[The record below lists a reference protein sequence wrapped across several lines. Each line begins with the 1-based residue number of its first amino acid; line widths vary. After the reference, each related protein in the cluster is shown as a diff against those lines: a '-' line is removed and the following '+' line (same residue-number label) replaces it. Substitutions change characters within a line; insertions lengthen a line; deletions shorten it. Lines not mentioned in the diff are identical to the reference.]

1 MPDDFDGRL
10 PAGLPPV
17 LGRYTL
23 LRALGAGAM
32 GRVYLG
38 QDQDGTQTAVK
49 VLKTDDVERW
59 RFDREVAVLSG
70 DFGDAVAKY
79 YDADLEA
86 ATPWIAM
93 EYLSGMNL
101 RQRIERHGP
110 LSQRA
115 AATVGMRL
123 SGGLSALHRAGIAHR
138 DLKPGNIMIRET
150 GDPVIIDFGLAIDTA
165 APATDDRTA
174 TRFVVGSEHWIAPE
188 YAQGDR
194 SNLPR
199 ADLYSLGATIAYAAT
214 GVHPKDTSRFLG
226 LEGVDDPLA
235 GILRSLLSHDPAKRP
250 EAADCAKHFAALAGK
265 GQTLGHSVADMEAE
279 LSSGAMRERSGARRV
294 APSVPNAKAAAD
306 YLRTAYTKTKDLV

>member
-1 MPDDFDGRL
+1 MPDDSGSF

-23 LRALGAGAM
+23 LRSLGAGAM

-38 QDQDGTQTAVK
+38 QDQNGSQAALK

-59 RFDREVAVLSG
+59 RFTREVEVLRG
-70 DFGDAVAKY
+70 DFGDTVADY
-79 YDADLEA
+79 YDADLDA
-86 ATPWIAM
+86 DPPWIAM
-93 EYLSGMNL
+93 EYLPGMNL
-101 RQRIERHGP
+101 RQRIERGGP
-110 LSQRA
+110 LSERV

-123 SGGLSALHRAGIAHR
+123 SSGLATLHAAGIAHR
-138 DLKPGNIMIRET
+138 DLKPSNIMIRES

-165 APATDDRTA
+165 APVTDDRTA

-199 ADLYSLGATIAYAAT
+199 ADLYSLGATLAYAAT
-214 GVHPKDTSRFLG
+214 GVHPKETSKFLG
-226 LEGVDDPLA
+226 LQGVSDALA
-235 GILRSLLSHDPAKRP
+235 SILRGLLNHDPAKRP
-250 EAADCAKHFAALAGK
+250 EAAACAKHFAALAGQ

-279 LSSGAMRERSGARRV
+279 LSSGAKRERSGARRV
-294 APSVPNAKAAAD
+294 APSVPNAKAAAAH
-306 YLRTAYTKTKDLV
+306 LRAAYTKTKDLV

>member
-1 MPDDFDGRL
+1 MPDDSGERL
-10 PAGLPPV
+10 PPGLPPV

-38 QDQDGTQTAVK
+38 QDQEGTQVAVK
-49 VLKTDDVERW
+49 VLKTDDIERW

-93 EYLSGMNL
+93 EYLPGMNL
-101 RQRIERHGP
+101 HQRVDRQGALSERV
-110 LSQRA
+110 

-123 SGGLSALHRAGIAHR
+123 ADGLAALHRAKIAHR
-138 DLKPGNIMIRET
+138 DLKPVNIMIRDS

-174 TRFVVGSEHWIAPE
+174 TRIVVGTDHWIAPE

-194 SNLPR
+194 SNFYR
-199 ADLYSLGATIAYAAT
+199 ADLYSLGATLAFAAT
-214 GVHPKDTSRFLG
+214 GVHPRDTSKFFA
-226 LEGVDDPLA
+226 LEGVGDALTA
-235 GILRSLLSHDPAKRP
+235 ILRSLLSQDPAKRP
-250 EAADCAKHFAALAGK
+250 DAAACAKHFAAIAGE
-265 GQTLGHSVADMEAE
+265 GRTLGHSVADMEAE
-279 LSSGAMRERSGARRV
+279 LSSGAKRERSGARRV
-294 APSVPNAKAAAD
+294 APSVPNAKAAAAH
-306 YLRTAYTKTKDLV
+306 LRAAYSKTKDLV

>member
-1 MPDDFDGRL
+1 MPDDLGEGL

-38 QDQDGTQTAVK
+38 QDQDGMQVAVK
-49 VLKTDDVERW
+49 VLKTDDIERW

-93 EYLSGMNL
+93 EYLPGLNL
-101 RQRIERHGP
+101 RQHIERRGV
-110 LSQRA
+110 LSERVV
-115 AATVGMRL
+115 ATVGMRL
-123 SGGLSALHRAGIAHR
+123 ADGLAALHRAKIAHR
-138 DLKPGNIMIRET
+138 DLKPVNIMIRDS

-174 TRFVVGSEHWIAPE
+174 TRIVVGTEQWMAPE

-194 SNLPR
+194 SDFYR
-199 ADLYSLGATIAYAAT
+199 ADVYSLGAILVYAAT
-214 GVHPKDTSRFLG
+214 GVLPSDASKFFRLDG
-226 LEGVDDPLA
+226 IGEPLA
-235 GILRSLLSHDPAKRP
+235 ELLRSLLSQNPTERPKAAACAKR
-250 EAADCAKHFAALAGK
+250 FAALAGE
-265 GQTLGHSVADMEAE
+265 GRTLGHSVADMEAE
-279 LSSGAMRERSGARRV
+279 LSSGAKRERSGARRV
-294 APSVPNAKAAAD
+294 APSVPNAKAAAAH
-306 YLRTAYTKTKDLV
+306 LRAAYSKTKDLV